1 VGAGVK
7 ALAALLPLPPAVVVL
22 VGIRG
27 FGFPLFFFLTPF
39 M

>member
-1 VGAGVK
+1 VAVK
-7 ALAALLPLPPAVVVL
+7 ALAARLPLPQVVVVL
-22 VGIRG
+22 ADTRG